1 MPFSAEEIRGKDFLL
16 TLRGYD
22 KEEVRAF
29 LEAVASDYKALA
41 DTARAGEDVPN
52 DAYEQ
57 LGREVGSVIQAAKQ
71 SASDMK
77 RQAEGD
83 AAELRMRADKEAA
96 RIRDAAT
103 NAAKRLRDEVDRYAV
118 EIRAGAEKEAADKI
132 KDSHRRLERLQTTEA
147 KVRQRLYSLEAM
159 IQNLRQELDVQ
170 EAAGDMVEIN
180 SQTATSAD
188 NEDAPE
194 KVTPAAS
201 TEAADPGLDANAS
214 RKVEAGG

>member
-29 LEAVASDYKALA
+29 LEAVASDYRSLA
-41 DTARAGEDVPN
+41 DAARAGEDVPN

-57 LGREVGSVIQAAKQ
+57 LGREVGTVIQAAKQ
-71 SASDMK
+71 SATDMK
-77 RQAEGD
+77 RQAEAD
-83 AAELRMRADKEAA
+83 ATDLRMRADKEAA

-103 NAAKRLRDEVDRYAV
+103 NAAKRLKDEVDKYAV
-118 EIRAGAEKEAADKI
+118 EVRASAEKEAADKI
-132 KDSHRRLERLQTTEA
+132 RDSHRRLERLQNTEA

-170 EAAGDMVEIN
+170 EAAGDSIELN
-180 SQTATSAD
+180 SDTGTESEEVD
-188 NEDAPE
+188 EP
-194 KVTPAAS
+194 TPATPPTAAS
-201 TEAADPGLDANAS
+201 PVGNSTHSQRVQTPN
-214 RKVEAGG
+214 